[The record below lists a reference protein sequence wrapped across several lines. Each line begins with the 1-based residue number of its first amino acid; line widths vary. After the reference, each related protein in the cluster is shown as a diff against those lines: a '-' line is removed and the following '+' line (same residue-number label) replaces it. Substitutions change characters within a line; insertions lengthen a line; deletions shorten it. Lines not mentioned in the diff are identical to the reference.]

1 MIVSDNS
8 NVSALCMQYV
18 ILKLIEGIQ
27 ITLSRTSQTYF
38 IHEKID
44 LKYLHTYSLLLITYI
59 FFRYEMAKK
68 MLGNQ
73 NSLDEIMLAA
83 FGAGS
88 ICTLITNPISVVRS
102 RILLTDRD
110 KRNNKYLSIS
120 STLKQI
126 IKNEGFQGLYKV
138 STMLFFWGL

>member
-1 MIVSDNS
+1 MP
-8 NVSALCMQYV
+8 Y
-18 ILKLIEGIQ
+18 
-27 ITLSRTSQTYF
+27 Y
-38 IHEKID
+38 KI
-44 LKYLHTYSLLLITYI
+44 YIPYI

-73 NSLDEIMLAA
+73 NSLDEIILAA

-138 STMLFFWGL
+138 STIFWVFSSVFTIHSGLILNQNYATCHFQKLLMISFLKLKLNMNF

>member
-1 MIVSDNS
+1 MPYYNI
-8 NVSALCMQYV
+8 C
-18 ILKLIEGIQ
+18 IFLI
-27 ITLSRTSQTYF
+27 S
-38 IHEKID
+38 
-44 LKYLHTYSLLLITYI
+44 

-73 NSLDEIMLAA
+73 NSLDEIILAA

-138 STMLFFWGL
+138 STILFFGVFSSVFTIHSGLVLNQKPSIFKNY

>member
-1 MIVSDNS
+1 
-8 NVSALCMQYV
+8 
-18 ILKLIEGIQ
+18 
-27 ITLSRTSQTYF
+27 
-38 IHEKID
+38 
-44 LKYLHTYSLLLITYI
+44 
-59 FFRYEMAKK
+59 MAKK

-73 NSLDEIMLAA
+73 NSLDEMILAA

-110 KRNNKYLSIS
+110 KRNNKYLTIS

-138 STMLFFWGL
+138 TTSTIFWIFTIHCGLV

>member
-1 MIVSDNS
+1 MTC
-8 NVSALCMQYV
+8 LTYYK
-18 ILKLIEGIQ
+18 ILYIP
-27 ITLSRTSQTYF
+27 
-38 IHEKID
+38 
-44 LKYLHTYSLLLITYI
+44 YI

-73 NSLDEIMLAA
+73 NSLDEMILAA

-110 KRNNKYLSIS
+110 KRNNKYLTIS

-138 STMLFFWGL
+138 STTYYFFGVFSSVFKIHSGLVLNQKLCNLPFSEIIDDFFF

>member
-1 MIVSDNS
+1 
-8 NVSALCMQYV
+8 
-18 ILKLIEGIQ
+18 
-27 ITLSRTSQTYF
+27 
-38 IHEKID
+38 
-44 LKYLHTYSLLLITYI
+44 
-59 FFRYEMAKK
+59 MAKK

-73 NSLDEIMLAA
+73 NSLDEIILAA

-138 STMLFFWGL
+138 STTYYFFGVFSSVFTIHSGLVLNQKLCNLPFSGIIDDFFFKVEIRYEF

>member
-1 MIVSDNS
+1 
-8 NVSALCMQYV
+8 
-18 ILKLIEGIQ
+18 
-27 ITLSRTSQTYF
+27 
-38 IHEKID
+38 
-44 LKYLHTYSLLLITYI
+44 
-59 FFRYEMAKK
+59 MAKK
-68 MLGNQ
+68 LLGNQ
-73 NSLDEIMLAA
+73 NSLDEIILAA

-138 STMLFFWGL
+138 STTIFLDLYNSLWSSFEPKLCNLPFSVFIDDFFSKVEIKC

>member
-1 MIVSDNS
+1 MPYYNI
-8 NVSALCMQYV
+8 C
-18 ILKLIEGIQ
+18 ILFLI
-27 ITLSRTSQTYF
+27 S
-38 IHEKID
+38 
-44 LKYLHTYSLLLITYI
+44 

-73 NSLDEIMLAA
+73 NSLDEIILAA

-138 STMLFFWGL
+138 STTYYFLGL

>member
-1 MIVSDNS
+1 MPYYKI
-8 NVSALCMQYV
+8 C
-18 ILKLIEGIQ
+18 IFLI
-27 ITLSRTSQTYF
+27 S
-38 IHEKID
+38 
-44 LKYLHTYSLLLITYI
+44 

-73 NSLDEIMLAA
+73 NSLDEIILAA

-138 STMLFFWGL
+138 STILFFGSLVLSLQFTVV